1 VADVALLA
9 VNKWYGDFHAVNDL
23 NLAISDREFMVIL
36 GPSGSGKTTALRMIA
51 GLEPIDSGEIRIGG
65 RQVNALQ
72 PKDRDIAMVF
82 QNYALFAHMTV
93 AENIGFGLRMA
104 KAPEAEVKRRV
115 LEVAELLG
123 LERWLT
129 ARPRHLSGGMQQ
141 RVALGRA
148 IARNASLYL
157 MDEPLSNLDAL
168 LRVKTRTEVIKLA
181 RSLQTTV
188 IYVTH
193 DQTEAMTMAHRIAI
207 MKDGILQQV
216 GAPLDVYR
224 TPHNRF
230 VAGFIGM
237 PQMNFFEGSRLRR
250 DGHRLSVDTP
260 SFSIPL
266 DRGVVAPSDM
276 GDEVVLGV
284 RPEHVRLANSDMA
297 PTVEAVVD
305 VVEPLGAHTLVYLR
319 AGAMPLSMLVD
330 GHIELV
336 PGQAVP
342 LTMSHE
348 AVHLFHPVTGTAVH
362 SRALEEVAR

>member
-1 VADVALLA
+1 VADVALLG

-23 NLAISDREFMVIL
+23 NLAIQDREFMVIL

-51 GLEPIDSGEIRIGG
+51 GLEPLDSGEIRIGG

-72 PKDRDIAMVF
+72 PKDRDVAMVF

-93 AENIGFGLRMA
+93 ADNIGFGLRMA
-104 KAPEAEVKRRV
+104 KSPETEVKRRV

-129 ARPRHLSGGMQQ
+129 AKPRHLSGGMQQ

-207 MKDGILQQV
+207 MKDGVLQQV

-224 TPHNRF
+224 APNNRF

-250 DGHRLSVDTP
+250 DGDRVSVDTP
-260 SFSIPL
+260 NFSIPL
-266 DRGVVAPSDM
+266 NGRIIAPPDM
-276 GDEVVLGV
+276 GDEVVLGI
-284 RPEHVRLANSDMA
+284 RPEHVRLASSGVT
-297 PTVEAVVD
+297 PTAEAVVD
-305 VVEPLGAHTLVYLR
+305 VVEPLGAHTLVYVR

-336 PGQAVP
+336 PGQVVP
-342 LTMSHE
+342 VTMSQD
-348 AVHLFHPVTGTAVH
+348 AVHLFHPGTGNAVPTRTPEETA
-362 SRALEEVAR
+362 R

>member
-1 VADVALLA
+1 VADVALLG

-23 NLAISDREFMVIL
+23 NLAIQDREFMVIL

-51 GLEPIDSGEIRIGG
+51 GLEPVDSGEIRIGG
-65 RQVNALQ
+65 RQVNALP

-104 KAPEAEVKRRV
+104 KAPEADVRRRV
-115 LEVAELLG
+115 QEVAELLG

-129 ARPRHLSGGMQQ
+129 ARPRQLSGGMQQ

-207 MKDGILQQV
+207 MKDGVLQQV

-224 TPHNRF
+224 APRNRF

-237 PQMNFFEGSRLRR
+237 PQMNFFAGSRLCREG
-250 DGHRLSVDTP
+250 DRLSVETSD
-260 SFSIPL
+260 FSIPL
-266 DRGVVAPSDM
+266 DGRVVPPAEM

-284 RPEHVRLANSDMA
+284 RPEHVRLASASLA
-297 PTVEAVVD
+297 PTTEAVVD
-305 VVEPLGAHTLVYLR
+305 VVEPLGAHTLVYVR
-319 AGAMPLSMLVD
+319 VGASPLSMLVD
-330 GHIELV
+330 GHVELLS
-336 PGQAVP
+336 GQVVP
-342 LTMSHE
+342 LTINPD
-348 AVHLFHPVTGTAVH
+348 AVHLFHPGTGDALLMRT
-362 SRALEEVAR
+362 LEEAVR

>member
-1 VADVALLA
+1 MADVALLG
-9 VNKWYGDFHAVNDL
+9 VNRWYGGFHAVNDL
-23 NLAISDREFMVIL
+23 NLAIQDREFMVIL

-51 GLEPIDSGEIRIGG
+51 GLEPLDSGEIRIGG

-104 KAPEAEVKRRV
+104 KVPEAAVKRRV

-123 LERWLT
+123 LEQWLT
-129 ARPRHLSGGMQQ
+129 AKPRHLSGGMQQ

-207 MKDGILQQV
+207 MKDGALQQV

-224 TPHNRF
+224 NPGNRF

-237 PQMNFFEGSRLRR
+237 PQMNFVERARLQRNG
-250 DGHRLSVDTP
+250 DRLTVETP
-260 SFSIPL
+260 AFSLPL
-266 DRGVVAPSDM
+266 DRRVDDQLNMDDA
-276 GDEVVLGV
+276 VVLGI
-284 RPEHVRLANSDMA
+284 RPEYIRLANSDTA
-297 PTVEAVVD
+297 PTAEAVVD
-305 VVEPLGAHTLVYLR
+305 VVEPLGAQTLVYLR
-319 AGAMPLSMLVD
+319 AGDMPLSMLVD

-336 PGQAVP
+336 PGQRVP
-342 LTMSHE
+342 LMIDERSVHFFHPGTGNAVLTRTAAE
-348 AVHLFHPVTGTAVH
+348 AV
-362 SRALEEVAR
+362 R

>member
-1 VADVALLA
+1 VADVALQR

-23 NLAISDREFMVIL
+23 NLAIHDREFMVIL

-51 GLEPIDSGEIRIGG
+51 GLETLDSGDIRIGG
-65 RQVNALQ
+65 RQVDGLQ

-82 QNYALFAHMTV
+82 QNYALFVHMTV
-93 AENIGFGLRMA
+93 GENIGFGLRMA
-104 KAPEAEVKRRV
+104 KTPEAEVKRRV

-123 LERWLT
+123 LEQWLK
-129 ARPRHLSGGMQQ
+129 ARPRQLSGGMQQ

-168 LRVKTRTEVIKLA
+168 LRVKTRTEIIKLA

-193 DQTEAMTMAHRIAI
+193 DQIEAMTMAHRIAI
-207 MKDGILQQV
+207 MKDGVLQQV

-224 TPHNRF
+224 TPLNRF

-237 PQMNFFEGSRLRR
+237 PQMNFFEGARL
-250 DGHRLSVDTP
+250 HREADQLSVDTTV
-260 SFSIPL
+260 FSIPL
-266 DRGVVAPSDM
+266 DSRVVAPSDM

-284 RPEHVRLANSDMA
+284 RPEHVRLANPGMT
-297 PTVEAVVD
+297 PTTEAVVD
-305 VVEPLGAHTLVYLR
+305 VVEPLGAQTLVYLR
-319 AGAMPLSMLVD
+319 AGPMPLSMLID

-336 PGQAVP
+336 PGQLVQ
-342 LTMSHE
+342 LTVNQDS
-348 AVHLFHPVTGTAVH
+348 VHLFHPGTGNAVLT
-362 SRALEEVAR
+362 RTLEEAVR

>member
-1 VADVALLA
+1 VADVALLG

-23 NLAISDREFMVIL
+23 NLTVHDREFMVIL

-51 GLEPIDSGEIRIGG
+51 GLETLDSGEIRIGA
-65 RQVNALQ
+65 RRVDPLP

-104 KAPEAEVKRRV
+104 KSPETEVNRRV

-123 LERWLT
+123 LELWLS

-168 LRVKTRTEVIKLA
+168 LRVKTRTEIIKLA

-188 IYVTH
+188 VYVTH

-207 MKDGILQQV
+207 MKDGALQQV

-224 TPHNRF
+224 NPDNRF

-237 PQMNFFEGSRLRR
+237 PQMNFVESARLRR
-250 DGHRLSVDTP
+250 DADRLVVETPAFSLPLNRRVD
-260 SFSIPL
+260 
-266 DRGVVAPSDM
+266 GQSDM
-276 GDEVVLGV
+276 GDAVVLGV
-284 RPEHVRLANSDMA
+284 RPEHVRLANSDTS

-305 VVEPLGAHTLVYLR
+305 VVEPLGAQTLVYLR
-319 AGAMPLSMLVD
+319 AGDMPLSMLVD

-336 PGQAVP
+336 PGQRAP
-342 LTMSHE
+342 LMIDERS
-348 AVHLFHPVTGTAVH
+348 VHLFHPGTGSAVLA
-362 SRALEEVAR
+362 RTVAESVR

>member
-1 VADVALLA
+1 VADVALLG

-23 NLAISDREFMVIL
+23 NLTIHDREFMVIL

-51 GLEPIDSGEIRIGG
+51 GLETLDSGEIMIGG
-65 RQVNALQ
+65 RRVDPLP

-82 QNYALFAHMTV
+82 QNYALFTHMTV

-104 KAPEAEVKRRV
+104 KSPEAEVTRRV

-123 LERWLT
+123 LEQWLS

-168 LRVKTRTEVIKLA
+168 LRVKTRTEIIKLA

-188 IYVTH
+188 VYVTH

-207 MKDGILQQV
+207 MKDGALQQV
-216 GAPLDVYR
+216 GAPLEVYR
-224 TPHNRF
+224 NPGNRF

-237 PQMNFFEGSRLRR
+237 PQMNFVEGSQLRR
-250 DGHRLSVDTP
+250 EDDRLSVETP
-260 SFSIPL
+260 EFSIPL
-266 DRGVVAPSDM
+266 GRRSAAPSDM
-276 GDEVVLGV
+276 GDQVVLGV
-284 RPEHVRLANSDMA
+284 RPEHVRLANSGMT
-297 PTVEAVVD
+297 PTAKATVD
-305 VVEPLGAHTLVYLR
+305 VVEPLGAQTLVYLR
-319 AGAMPLSMLVD
+319 AGSMPLSMLVD
-330 GHIELV
+330 GHIELI
-336 PGQAVP
+336 PGELIP
-342 LTMSHE
+342 LTISQDSI
-348 AVHLFHPVTGTAVH
+348 HLFHPDTGSAVLTQT
-362 SRALEEVAR
+362 SEETIK

>member
-1 VADVALLA
+1 VADVALLG
-9 VNKWYGDFHAVNDL
+9 VNKWYGDFHAVDDL
-23 NLAISDREFMVIL
+23 NLTVHDREFMVIL

-51 GLEPIDSGEIRIGG
+51 GLETLDSGEIRIGG
-65 RQVNALQ
+65 RRVDPLP

-104 KAPEAEVKRRV
+104 KSPEAEVKRRV

-123 LERWLT
+123 LEQWLA

-168 LRVKTRTEVIKLA
+168 LRVKTRTEIIKLA

-188 IYVTH
+188 VYVTH

-207 MKDGILQQV
+207 MKDGALQQV

-224 TPHNRF
+224 NPSNRF

-237 PQMNFFEGSRLRR
+237 PQMNFIEGTRLLR
-250 DGHRLSVDTP
+250 DGDRLVVETPAFSLPLARRIDTQA
-260 SFSIPL
+260 I
-266 DRGVVAPSDM
+266 M
-276 GDEVVLGV
+276 GDAVVLGV
-284 RPEHVRLANSDMA
+284 RPEHVRLANSDTA
-297 PTVEAVVD
+297 PTAEAVVD
-305 VVEPLGAHTLVYLR
+305 VVEPLGAQTLVYLR
-319 AGAMPLSMLVD
+319 AGEMPLSMLVD
-330 GHIELV
+330 GHIELA
-336 PGQAVP
+336 PGQRAP
-342 LTMSHE
+342 LLIDERSI
-348 AVHLFHPVTGTAVH
+348 HLFHPDTGSAVLTQL
-362 SRALEEVAR
+362 SEEAVR